1 MVRRTGSRSV
11 STYEDR
17 PMTLAP
23 HRSGRADLKRVY
35 SIFETLDVPPTL
47 PPEEQVATIRAFT
60 DALGSFGG
68 ELALQQIEVKAV
80 VASGVACEW
89 IVPVGAD
96 PRRRII
102 HIHGGGWV
110 AGSFESHR
118 GLAAKLAIEAATPV
132 LLVDYRRAPEHG
144 YPAASDDCM
153 EVFDWAQVNGPQG
166 PSVAKEVMLSG
177 DSSGASLIAGILH
190 DLGDRTP
197 PARIALLTPYLDT
210 SGSAYEARYD
220 PLINDELNR
229 RVLPIYTQGAIA
241 GNDPIICATS
251 ASSATLDRYPP
262 TLIQVSGDEFFLD
275 AARRFADLLIDH
287 DRRCVLSVWPHMPHG
302 WHCFVDDLP
311 EASAALREAGR
322 FLAA

>member
-1 MVRRTGSRSV
+1 
-11 STYEDR
+11 
-17 PMTLAP
+17 MTLPP
-23 HRSGRADLKRVY
+23 HSSGRTSLDRIY
-35 SIFETLDVPPTL
+35 SLFASFDVPPSL
-47 PPEEQVATIRAFT
+47 PAEEQVAMIRAFT
-60 DALGSFGG
+60 DDLGGFGG
-68 ELALQQIEVKAV
+68 EIALREVEIRPV
-80 VASGVACEW
+80 IASGVACEW
-89 IVPVGAD
+89 LIPAGAD
-96 PRRRII
+96 PLRRII

-110 AGSFESHR
+110 AGSFASHR
-118 GLAAKLAIEAATPV
+118 GLAAKLAIEAATAV

-153 EVFDWAQVNGPQG
+153 TVFDWAQVNGPQG
-166 PSVAKEVMLSG
+166 PGLANEVMLSG

-190 DLGDRTP
+190 DLGDRKP
-197 PARIALLTPYLDT
+197 PARLALLTPYLDT

-229 RVLPIYTQGAIA
+229 SVLPIYTQGAIA
-241 GNDPIICATS
+241 GDDPMICAIS
-251 ASSATLDRYPP
+251 ASKSTLDSYPP

-275 AARRFADLLIDH
+275 AARRFADLLFEQ

-302 WHCFVDDLP
+302 WHCFVNDLP